1 MYIMT
6 TKRNNMYYII
16 DNSDNSIH
24 REPNKKSYA
33 STQYK
38 SAGADKA
45 GITRTVKFYQKAFD
59 QVNECLANGEKE
71 YMANMYNAYRD
82 ATEAHFG
89 KVHRQFAS
97 SYTIVAVEDY
107 VEPMI
112 TRTGMCPGTGK
123 EITVTEGINMPYY
136 LSPLS
141 ESYWSR

>member
-1 MYIMT
+1 MYIM
-6 TKRNNMYYII
+6 KQQGDIMYLII
-16 DNSDNSIH
+16 DNTNQAIH
-24 REPNKKSYA
+24 REPNKTSYA

-38 SAGADKA
+38 TTGAAKA
-45 GITRTVKFYQKAFD
+45 GITRTVKYYQKAFD

-71 YMANMYNAYRD
+71 YMAHMYNAYRD

-89 KVHRQFAS
+89 RVHKQFAS
-97 SYTIVAVEDY
+97 SYTIVAVADY

-123 EITVTEGINMPYY
+123 EITVTEGINQPYY

>member
-1 MYIMT
+1 MYIM
-6 TKRNNMYYII
+6 KQQGDIMYLII
-16 DNSDNSIH
+16 DNTNQAIH
-24 REPNKKSYA
+24 REPNKTSYA

-38 SAGADKA
+38 TTGAAKA
-45 GITRTVKFYQKAFD
+45 GITRTVKYYQKAFD

-71 YMANMYNAYRD
+71 YMAHMYNAYRD

-97 SYTIVAVEDY
+97 SYTIVAVADY

-112 TRTGMCPGTGK
+112 TKTGMCPGTGK
-123 EITVTEGINMPYY
+123 QITVTEGINQPYY

>member
-1 MYIMT
+1 MT
-6 TKRNNMYYII
+6 HKGKQIMYYII
-16 DNSDNSIH
+16 DNTNQAVH
-24 REPNKKSYA
+24 REPNKTSYA

-38 SAGADKA
+38 SAGAAKA
-45 GITRTVKFYQKAFD
+45 GITRTVKYYLKAFD
-59 QVNECLANGEKE
+59 QVKECLDNGEKE
-71 YMANMYNAYRD
+71 YMAHMYNAYRD

-107 VEPMI
+107 VEPQI

-123 EITVTEGINMPYY
+123 QITVTEGINQPYY

>member
-1 MYIMT
+1 MT
-6 TKRNNMYYII
+6 QTGKQIMYYII
-16 DNSDNSIH
+16 DNTNQAVH
-24 REPNKKSYA
+24 REPNKQSYA

-38 SAGADKA
+38 SAGAAKA
-45 GITRTVKFYQKAFD
+45 GITRTVKYYQKAFD
-59 QVNECLANGEKE
+59 QVNECLANGESE

-89 KVHRQFAS
+89 R
-97 SYTIVAVEDY
+97 VAVADY

-112 TRTGMCPGTGK
+112 TKTGMCPGTGK